1 MEHEKRSG
9 KYFIIIY
16 SIAIFM
22 VILGIMIATV
32 TEENGIIF
40 FIEFMA
46 LDAAFMLF
54 FLLLANILRTL
65 EEIRDNNSSK
75 FPKEKI
81 PESIAKNIDNENKL
95 EKIINYYD
103 KNK

>member
-1 MEHEKRSG
+1 
-9 KYFIIIY
+9 
-16 SIAIFM
+16 
-22 VILGIMIATV
+22 
-32 TEENGIIF
+32 
-40 FIEFMA
+40 MA

-65 EEIRDNNSSK
+65 EEIRDNNQDKIS
-75 FPKEKI
+75 KEKM
-81 PESIAKNIDNENKL
+81 PESIVKNIDNENKL